1 MNKGDFHADG
11 DTILL
16 FLPGVSSNLEL
27 DGYKREKK
35 EILLGYQTVT
45 KKKIYGL
52 NELYRYSK
60 RNNRADLLSS

>member
-27 DGYKREKK
+27 EEYKK
-35 EILLGYQTVT
+35 EILSGSQTVT
-45 KKKIYGL
+45 KRIYGL

>member
-27 DGYKREKK
+27 EEYKREMKK
-35 EILLGYQTVT
+35 NSYQ
-45 KKKIYGL
+45 
-52 NELYRYSK
+52 
-60 RNNRADLLSS
+60 DLRL